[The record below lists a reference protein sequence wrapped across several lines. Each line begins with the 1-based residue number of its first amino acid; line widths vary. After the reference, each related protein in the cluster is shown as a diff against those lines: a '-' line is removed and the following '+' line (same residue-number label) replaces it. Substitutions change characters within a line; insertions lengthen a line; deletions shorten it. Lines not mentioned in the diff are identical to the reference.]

1 MTYQKIMEKNDAF
14 RDVQQLR
21 ANQPRNKMFT
31 EIQQEIVFN
40 EMQIARAMYPRVSDI
55 IGKQTE
61 KEMRA
66 IPLETLAN
74 ACVRG
79 TKVHDYCSAYLKGLW
94 IPEIEPEYLPYV
106 NAFIEWANN
115 NIYQTLHIN
124 ERLYD
129 DVKRFTGEYDCI
141 VKLQGSKKIALI
153 DIKTSANA
161 SKSWPIQLAAYK
173 HLCEINGYD
182 VEAVYNIHLKKTKAA
197 TYDDL
202 KNMATPPKV
211 KATQIDHGDIKPYWE
226 IFTSALACYD
236 YFDRKELPNVLL

>member
-1 MTYQKIMEKNDAF
+1 MENNDAF
-14 RDVQQLR
+14 RDVQVITV
-21 ANQPRNKMFT
+21 NQPRNKMNIST
-31 EIQQEIVFN
+31 ECIIDPQHL
-40 EMQIARAMYPRVSDI
+40 QIARAMYPRVSDI

-94 IPEIEPEYLPYV
+94 ISEIEPEYLPYV

-115 NIYQTLHIN
+115 NIYQTLHTN
-124 ERLYD
+124 VRLYD
-129 DVKRFTGEYDCI
+129 DVKLFTGEYDCI
-141 VKLQGSKKIALI
+141 VKLKGSKKIVLL

-202 KNMATPPKV
+202 KNMVTPPKV
-211 KATQIDHGDIKPYWE
+211 KAEKIDHGDIKPYWQ

-236 YFDRKELPNVLL
+236 YFDRKELPNVCL